1 MARGWHKAG
10 TGRRGAV
17 LKPQGTSVAEEKTN
31 LLPPKLFVNP
41 NFRAGF
47 LLILLPIFPSTVLW
61 QQRKGWKPPPLSWSY
76 QSRSKQ
82 RKDQNHVGSS
92 HKVVRSAPDLTE
104 NPVSLPCFYG
114 VNPPSALLN
123 LLTPEPD
130 PARPG
135 ARGTRGIS
143 SCGDGA
149 SRGRDQ
155 PTPLHRGWHQS

>member
-1 MARGWHKAG
+1 MAQGRHRKTRWSAQTTGHISSRGEKKSPSSQ
-10 TGRRGAV
+10 T
-17 LKPQGTSVAEEKTN
+17 LCLPQV
-31 LLPPKLFVNP
+31 
-41 NFRAGF
+41 
-47 LLILLPIFPSTVLW
+47 
-61 QQRKGWKPPPLSWSY
+61 
-76 QSRSKQ
+76 QSRILADIASHFPLHGPLATKKGLEATSLVLIIPKPLQ
-82 RKDQNHVGSS
+82 GRERIRTMWDPA
-92 HKVVRSAPDLTE
+92 HKVVSLAPDLTE
-104 NPVSLPCFYG
+104 NPGFLPCFYG